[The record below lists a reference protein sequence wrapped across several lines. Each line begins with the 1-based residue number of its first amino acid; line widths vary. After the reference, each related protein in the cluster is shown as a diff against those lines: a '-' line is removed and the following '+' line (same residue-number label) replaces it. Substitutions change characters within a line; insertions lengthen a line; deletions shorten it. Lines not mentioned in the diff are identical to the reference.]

1 MSMNQMIFW
10 LAVFGNLVL
19 AYYAIKS
26 GLQALGCF
34 ARDEASSGFN
44 KLSLACV
51 LLALAALFP
60 VSLIS
65 GDRESG
71 KIGLTVCLLTP
82 FVVAA
87 FKLWSSKPIIARPSL
102 SVSEATSR
110 QQPQMVITPAPIG
123 GLFPSDDLSNPA
135 NPLWPGHHS

>member
-1 MSMNQMIFW
+1 MNQIIFW

-34 ARDEASSGFN
+34 ARNEASSGFY

-60 VSLIS
+60 ESLIS
-65 GDRESG
+65 GERESG
-71 KIGLTVCLLTP
+71 KIGLDVCLLTP
-82 FVVAA
+82 FIVAV
-87 FKLWSSKPIIARPSL
+87 FKLWSSEPIIAKPSSL
-102 SVSEATSR
+102 VSGATSR
-110 QQPQMVITPAPIG
+110 QQPQMVIIPAPIG